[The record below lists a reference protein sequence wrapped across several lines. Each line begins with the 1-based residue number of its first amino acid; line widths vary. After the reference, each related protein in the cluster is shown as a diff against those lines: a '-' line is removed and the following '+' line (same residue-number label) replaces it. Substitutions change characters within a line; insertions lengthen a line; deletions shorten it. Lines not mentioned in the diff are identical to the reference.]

1 VTATTERTPAA
12 AATADSRDG
21 NLIEVD
27 KLKVYF
33 PIRAGIFKTVQGN
46 VKAVD
51 DITFEVRRG
60 ETLGLVGESG
70 CGKSTTGRALIRLR
84 EPTAGTVKFDGVELT
99 SLKPNELRR
108 LRRRMQIIFQ
118 DPYGSLDPRMTV
130 GAIISEPLDT
140 HKLAK
145 GDEKRARVAELLKM
159 VGLDPSYVNRY
170 PHEFSG
176 GQRQRIGVAR
186 ALAVE
191 PEFIVCDEPISA
203 LDVSIQAQVLNLLTD
218 LRERLGLTYLFI
230 AHDLS
235 VVKHISD
242 RVAVMYLGK
251 IVEIGPPD
259 QIYEGPGHPYTRALL
274 SAVPVPDPIA
284 ERKRRRVI
292 LTGDVPSPANP
303 PSGCRFH
310 TRCWLYEKL
319 GKPENC
325 RTIDPP
331 LREVRPDQKAAC
343 HYAEDSLKSDV
354 GVAHMDERTTRHG
367 TPEAA
372 LRVAH
377 KSAAE
382 IIGEVPEGD
391 IDKAFIPSIEEGATG
406 DAESTD
412 GALNAAASA
421 AEAQPEAGA
430 DAGPSQQDGSKPS

>member
-1 VTATTERTPAA
+1 MTQAP
-12 AATADSRDG
+12 ATAGKASESRNG
-21 NLIEVD
+21 QNLVEAD
-27 KLKVYF
+27 RLKVYF
-33 PIRAGIFKTVQGN
+33 PIKSGLLRRTVGH
-46 VKAVD
+46 VRAVD
-51 DITFEVRRG
+51 DISFEVRRG

-84 EPTAGTVKFDGVELT
+84 DLTEGKVTFDGVDLT
-99 SLKPNELRR
+99 KVSSGSLRR

-118 DPYGSLDPRMTV
+118 DPYGSLDPRQTV
-130 GAIISEPLDT
+130 GSIISEPIDT
-140 HKLAK
+140 HNLAT
-145 GDEKRARVAELLKM
+145 GDKRRARVAELLEL
-159 VGLDPSYVNRY
+159 VGLDPTYVNRY

-259 QIYEGPGHPYTRALL
+259 HIYAGPGHPYTRALL
-274 SAVPVPDPIA
+274 SAVPVPDPGA

-310 TRCWLYEKL
+310 TRCWLYERL

-331 LREVRPDQKAAC
+331 LREIGVDQKAAC

-354 GVAHMDERTTRHG
+354 GISHIDERPERRG
-367 TPEAA
+367 TPAAA
-372 LRVAH
+372 LRVSH
-377 KSAAE
+377 KSLAE
-382 IIGEVPEGD
+382 LVGEIPAGD
-391 IDKAFIPSIEEGATG
+391 IDTATLPSMDDLPPSTEQAWGGDVAEG
-406 DAESTD
+406 DEVKD
-412 GALNAAASA
+412 G
-421 AEAQPEAGA
+421 P
-430 DAGPSQQDGSKPS
+430 KPD